1 MSQERQ
7 LQLALAALLLGGLL
21 LYYIATAPEEA
32 PPPVATAASEPTE
45 PAPQST
51 QQDPGPHKV
60 QYAVYTNKPGG
71 AAKATALL
79 TKMYAGQADV
89 HERTLEDYALP
100 KDEHF
105 AAMAKGV
112 DDAQKKKVYAC
123 DRAVVVDFSMTNP
136 RSEKEHVAAAKAIE
150 ALATALDG
158 FPWDESTRQIMSIAA
173 WHERRVAGWSD
184 GAPNA
189 ILQVNWHF
197 YETDNGYRFV
207 SLGMN
212 KLGGFELTY
221 LAAGGRH
228 ANQLTSVLNLTAQLM
243 LEGEPIDE
251 PGEYEIAIAKVKH
264 KDVRE
269 SLEALV
275 VDGAHGTV
283 TLHLKEVEPEDG
295 DNQAD
300 QLAIAF
306 PGDNC
311 AGTTVCDAAAISALF
326 GAAAEQVSATAP
338 DDEELLA
345 ARDRARKKISG
356 EIKRWFEKGRKAG
369 DSLSVKAPFKTYD
382 GNTEWMWLEVTKWK
396 GKRLDGILQN
406 EPEDVST
413 LALGDKVSAKE
424 DELYDYLRERANGTS
439 DGNETGAILRRRA
452 GVTEE

>member
-7 LQLALAALLLGGLL
+7 LQLALAAIVVFGLV
-21 LYYIATAPEEA
+21 LYYVATAPEEA
-32 PPPVATAASEPTE
+32 PAPAPVATAPSEPMPEGSADPE
-45 PAPQST
+45 PGLA
-51 QQDPGPHKV
+51 V
-60 QYAVYTNKPGG
+60 QYAVYTKKPGG
-71 AAKATALL
+71 EAQATALL
-79 TKMYAGQADV
+79 EKMYAGEAEV
-89 HERTLEDYALP
+89 HERMLADYALP
-100 KDEHF
+100 EDAHF
-105 AAMAKGV
+105 ASSQKGIDAAAK
-112 DDAQKKKVYAC
+112 KTLYAS
-123 DRAVVVDFSMTNP
+123 DRAIVIDFDMDHP
-136 RSEKEHVAAAKAIE
+136 RNEAEHVAAAKTIE

-158 FPWDESTRQIMSIAA
+158 FPWDESTRQVMSVSA
-173 WHERRVAGWSD
+173 WRERRVNGWKD

-189 ILQVNWHF
+189 LLQVNWHF
-197 YETDNGYRFV
+197 YETDAGYRFV

-212 KLGGFELTY
+212 RFSAFELSY
-221 LAAGGRH
+221 VSAGGRH